1 MKIATIQELTWKP
14 HLGGYHAEVKF
25 ENGYT
30 ASVLRGGRFYTDNGT
45 YEIAVINSMGKI
57 DYTTH
62 ITNDV
67 LGYLSLSK
75 ANKAL
80 QDIAALPVL
89 Q

>member
-1 MKIATIQELTWKP
+1 
-14 HLGGYHAEVKF
+14 
-25 ENGYT
+25 
-30 ASVLRGGRFYTDNGT
+30 
-45 YEIAVINSMGKI
+45 MGKI